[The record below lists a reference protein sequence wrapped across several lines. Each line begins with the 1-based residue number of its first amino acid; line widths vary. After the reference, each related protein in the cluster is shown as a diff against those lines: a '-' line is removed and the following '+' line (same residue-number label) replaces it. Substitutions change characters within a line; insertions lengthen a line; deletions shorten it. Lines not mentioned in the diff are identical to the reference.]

1 MTAEEKEKIISMCVE
16 KAKGKCKV
24 IAGTGSNNTAASVA
38 ATKQAKELGADAVLI
53 VNPYYNKPSQEGLY
67 RHICEIA
74 KVGIPIVLYNIPGRS
89 SILMQPSTIARLFN
103 DCKEVIAVKEATGSL
118 DIAAEIRSLCDITV
132 LSGDDSLTL
141 PLMGIGGKGVISVLS
156 NYKPERVQ
164 SIVKPALNGDFAA
177 AAEALRKNFKL
188 MKAMFMETNP
198 VPVKTAMSFHGLMS
212 SDVRLPL
219 APMTVDNHN
228 KLLDVLTEYKILD
241 EEPAKKK
248 RRTE

>member
-1 MTAEEKEKIISMCVE
+1 MCVE

-24 IAGTGSNNTAASVA
+24 IAGTGSNNTAATVA
-38 ATKQAKELGADAVLI
+38 ATKKAKELGADAVLI

-67 RHICEIA
+67 QHVCAID

-89 SILMQPSTIARLFN
+89 SILMQPATIARLFK
-103 DCKEVIAVKEATGSL
+103 DCEQVVAVKEATGSL
-118 DIAAEIRSLCDITV
+118 DIAAEIRSLCDITL
-132 LSGDDSLTL
+132 LSGDDSITL
-141 PLMGIGGKGVISVLS
+141 PLMSIGGKGVVSVLS

-164 SIVKPALNGDFAA
+164 AIVKPALAGDFAT
-177 AAEALRKNFKL
+177 AAEALRKNYKL

-198 VPVKTAMSFHGLMS
+198 VPVKTAMSFHGLMTPG
-212 SDVRLPL
+212 VRLPL
-219 APMTVDNHN
+219 AALTKESHN
-228 KLLDVLTEYKILD
+228 NLLDVLAEYKILD